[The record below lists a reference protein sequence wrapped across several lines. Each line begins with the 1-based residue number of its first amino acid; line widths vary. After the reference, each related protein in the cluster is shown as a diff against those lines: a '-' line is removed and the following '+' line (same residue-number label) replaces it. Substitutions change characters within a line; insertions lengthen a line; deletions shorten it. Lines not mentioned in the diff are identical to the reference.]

1 MIPEFPGRTSV
12 ITKVLKKK
20 KKNKRVRPE
29 GPGQKRRRDTRG
41 EVRGWVR

>member
-20 KKNKRVRPE
+20 KNKRARPE

-41 EVRGWVR
+41 EVRGWER